1 MLDAAHVV
9 DLKVIVFLPVTQGQ
23 EQCGREDSVEMLY
36 SELIRNLGL
45 PGSLTPAVHFLTS
58 SILLLPFLWQHIG
71 RDEGIMVLLFSL
83 PGVLPG
89 WLFLAAV
96 APAL

>member
-36 SELIRNLGL
+36 SELIRNLVFTWK
-45 PGSLTPAVHFLTS
+45 SDSCS
-58 SILLLPFLWQHIG
+58 SFPHILNLALAFP
-71 RDEGIMVLLFSL
+71 
-83 PGVLPG
+83 
-89 WLFLAAV
+89 LAAHWKR
-96 APAL
+96 